1 MGRVECDA
9 KGDAV
14 ERVSTYLN
22 YKGQAEEAFTFY
34 ASVFGTELLGPIT
47 RIGDMPG
54 GPGVLEVTED
64 EKKLVMHMEVP
75 ILAGHILMA
84 TDVIESMGHQ
94 IRVGNNTT
102 INLEL
107 QDRAETER
115 LFGLLGE
122 GSEEISPLA
131 DMPWGAYWG
140 TCLDQFGIRWMFNCY
155 ESWPA
160 V

>member
-1 MGRVECDA
+1 M
-9 KGDAV
+9 

-22 YKGQAEEAFTFY
+22 FMGQAEEAFNFY
-34 ASVFGTELLGPIT
+34 ASVFGTELLGPVV

-54 GPGVLEVTED
+54 GPDMPEVTEA
-64 EKKLVMHMEVP
+64 EKNMVMHIEVP

-84 TDVIESMGHQ
+84 TDMIESMGHQ
-94 IRVGNNTT
+94 TRVGNNTT

-107 QDRAETER
+107 QDKAETDR

-122 GSEEISPLA
+122 GSEEMSPLA

-140 TCLDQFGIRWMFNCY
+140 TCLDKYGIRWMFNCY
-155 ESWPA
+155 ESWPE

>member
-1 MGRVECDA
+1 M
-9 KGDAV
+9 

-22 YKGQAEEAFTFY
+22 FMGQAEEAFKFY
-34 ASVFGTELLGPIT
+34 ASVFGTELLGPIV

-54 GPGVLEVTED
+54 GPGMPEVTEA
-64 EKKLVMHMEVP
+64 EKNMVMHIEVP

-84 TDVIESMGHQ
+84 TDMIESMGHQ
-94 IRVGNNTT
+94 TRVGNNTT

-107 QDRAETER
+107 QDKAETER

-122 GSEEISPLA
+122 GSEEMSPLA

-140 TCLDQFGIRWMFNCY
+140 TCLDKYGIRWMFNCY
-155 ESWPA
+155 ENWPEL
-160 V
+160 